1 MFYFNNRFR
10 LYDFLNLLNFGSRRF
25 QNSRGRNLLYLLVV
39 EDVLILFGQ
48 LVSFKVVFGQ

>member
-1 MFYFNNRFR
+1 MFYFDHRFK
-10 LYDFLNLLNFGSRRF
+10 LYDFLNLLDFSSRRF
-25 QNSRGRNLLYLLVV
+25 QNSRGRNLFYLLVV